1 MSADVSVVIPAYNAA
16 RFIAEAIDSALA
28 QTWPPREVIVVDDGS
43 TDDTAA
49 VVAGFGERVTYVR
62 QANARQAAARN
73 RGVHYSTT
81 EVLAF
86 LDADDVWRKEKLA
99 RQLAVLD
106 RSPAV
111 GAVTCSMQEIG
122 VDGRLGAVRTAGARG
137 RCYRQILLGQVPI
150 GAGSTWVVRRAVFTA
165 VGGFG
170 ETLSPCEDT
179 DFAWRAAT
187 LTDLESVEEP
197 LVLYRIHGANTHSN
211 VDLTTS
217 AWRKLYRGAFAH
229 PDVRRQSWVFR
240 ARCRG
245 RLNYMLAGDHLRAR
259 RLGLAL
265 SFGVRAALSWPP
277 TVGRMASRLVRRG
290 AA

>member
-1 MSADVSVVIPAYNAA
+1 MIGDVSVVIPAYNAA

-28 QTWPPREVIVVDDGS
+28 QTRPPREVIVVDDGS

-49 VVAGFGERVTYVR
+49 VVAGFGDRVTYVH

-73 RGVHYSTT
+73 RGARHAAC

-99 RQLAVLD
+99 RQLAVLE
-106 RSPAV
+106 RSPDV

-122 VDGRLGAVRTAGARG
+122 VDGQLGAVRAAGARG

-187 LTDLESVEEP
+187 LTNLESVEEP
-197 LVLYRIHGANTHSN
+197 LVLYRVHGANTHAN
-211 VDLTTS
+211 VDLTRP
-217 AWRKLYRGAFAH
+217 AWQRLYRGAFAH
-229 PDVRRQSWVFR
+229 PEIRRQGWMFR

-245 RLNYMLAGDHLRAR
+245 RLNYMLAGDHLHAR
-259 RLGLAL
+259 RFGPAMGFGL
-265 SFGVRAALSWPP
+265 RAALSWPP
-277 TVGRMASRLVRRG
+277 TVGRMASQLVRRG